1 MATKYNRGVRIRRI
15 VIALAVMVC
24 GLAAARGQIAV
35 VGDGGPGPVKAQHL
49 TAEMVELGQAIAPGG
64 TQVLGLVLSLEKGWH
79 VYWMN
84 AGDSGEPPKIAWTLP
99 AGMTAGEMQFP
110 IPQRLP
116 LGPLMDFGY
125 EDHVAFP
132 VTIRAAAGMKPGPVH
147 LDAQVTW
154 LVCAQVCLPGKAHLG
169 LDLTMQ
175 PGAPSPAQ
183 EPQVGALDAAMTLL
197 PKPPPAGA
205 KFSVAGD
212 AQQFALTLAGG
223 QRVTHAE
230 FYPYT
235 QGATDEIVNAAEQKV
250 EPQKDGLR
258 LLVTRSP
265 DSTALPATLGGVLR
279 LSDTVAYEVSAPV
292 VQVASVGASPAGGAA
307 GATAAGAGSATAP
320 TALGAIGLAFLGGM
334 ILNLMPCVFPVLFL
348 KGLALVQSSSHERGE
363 LRRHGL
369 VYALGILVSFWAIV
383 AVLLLVRR
391 AGGHAGWGFQL
402 QSPVFLAVLASF
414 LFFFA
419 LSLAGQFDI
428 GLSLTSVGG
437 ELAQKQGY
445 TGSFFTGVLATV
457 VATPCAAPFMGT
469 AIGFALTQSAAVTF
483 AVFTALALG
492 LAAPYVLLSWQPAWV
507 KLLPK
512 PGAWMEVLKQIT
524 AVPLFATAI
533 WLAWVYGQLF
543 GAGDGVNQVAWLLG
557 CFLVLAIAG
566 WALGRWPAKW
576 GSGFAA
582 VVLMTL
588 GLAIPLSQA
597 RGAKRAGTDTAS
609 AATAGGFATNSTE
622 VVWQP
627 YSKQAVSAA
636 RAAGHPVFI
645 DFTAAWCLS
654 CQVNERVVLKT
665 AEVES
670 ALLKGGVVTMK
681 ADWTNEDPAITAEL
695 ASVGRAS
702 VPTYV
707 VYPAA
712 AGSAADVLPEALTKD
727 LVLKAIERAKV
738 VRGKKQRGESCAGLR
753 LTRVL
758 RRSWHSLRRCFFR
771 NVILSAEGPG
781 RPLSDKNNGI
791 HAPTSPA

>member
-1 MATKYNRGVRIRRI
+1 M
-15 VIALAVMVC
+15 LAVF
-24 GLAAARGQIAV
+24 GLAAGLAARGQIAG

-49 TAEMVELGQAIAPGG
+49 TAELVELGPGIAPGG
-64 TQVLGLVLSLEKGWH
+64 TQTVGLVLSMEEHWH

-84 AGDSGEPPKIAWTLP
+84 AGDSGEPPKITWTLP
-99 AGMTAGEMQFP
+99 AGITAGPMQFP

-132 VTIRAAAGMKPGPVH
+132 VTIAAAATVKPGPVH

-154 LVCAQVCLPGKAHLG
+154 LVCAQVCIPGKAHLG
-169 LDLTMQ
+169 LDLTVQ
-175 PGAPSPAQ
+175 PGAPGPAQ
-183 EPQVGALDAAMTLL
+183 EPLVGALGESMRLM
-197 PKPPPAGA
+197 PKPLPAGM
-205 KFSVAGD
+205 KFSVRGD
-212 AQQFALTLAGG
+212 AQRFELTLVDGERLE
-223 QRVTHAE
+223 QAE
-230 FYPYT
+230 FYPYV
-235 QGATDEIVNAAEQKV
+235 QGATDVIANAAEQKV
-250 EPQKDGLR
+250 AAERDGLR
-258 LLVTRSP
+258 LYVQRSP
-265 DSTALPATLGGVLR
+265 DLAALPATLAGVLR

-292 VQVASVGASPAGGAA
+292 TQVASLAVPAAGG
-307 GATAAGAGSATAP
+307 GSADGV
-320 TALGAIGLAFLGGM
+320 TALGAIGLAFLGGI

-348 KGLALVQSSSHERGE
+348 KGLALVQSSRQERGE

-383 AVLLLVRR
+383 AVLLVVRR

-402 QSPVFLAVLASF
+402 QSPAFLAVLASF

-419 LSLAGQFDI
+419 LSLAGQFDL

-437 ELAQKQGY
+437 ELAEKPGFA
-445 TGSFFTGVLATV
+445 GSFFTGVLATV

-469 AIGFALTQSAAVTF
+469 AIGFALTQAAGVTF

-507 KLLPK
+507 RVLPK
-512 PGAWMEVLKQIT
+512 PGAWMEVLKQVT

-543 GAGDGVNQVAWLLG
+543 GAGDGVNQVALLLG
-557 CFLVLAIAG
+557 CFLVLGMAG
-566 WALGRWPAKW
+566 WVLGRWPAKW
-576 GSGFAA
+576 PSRIAA
-582 VVLMTL
+582 VVLIAL

-597 RGAKRAGTDTAS
+597 RGARRAGTETAS
-609 AATAGGFATNSTE
+609 VAPPSGFAMNSTE

-627 YSKQAVSAA
+627 YSAQAVSAA

-654 CQVNERVVLKT
+654 CQVNERLYLKSD
-665 AEVES
+665 EVEG
-670 ALLKGGVVTMK
+670 ALLKAGVVTMK

-707 VYPAA
+707 MYPAA
-712 AGSAADVLPEALTKD
+712 AGSAADVLPEALTKG
-727 LVLKAIERAKV
+727 LVLEAIERDAK
-738 VRGKKQRGESCAGLR
+738 
-753 LTRVL
+753 
-758 RRSWHSLRRCFFR
+758 
-771 NVILSAEGPG
+771 
-781 RPLSDKNNGI
+781 
-791 HAPTSPA
+791 